1 MQKQIW
7 INEEQEKHLN
17 RYQEAFN
24 IYVNKQRWVG
34 GQSNVYA
41 YKVNVFFLST
51 SFVYEEWAGGPQSP
65 KFCLRSD

>member
-1 MQKQIW
+1 MIQKIRRK
-7 INEEQEKHLN
+7 E
-17 RYQEAFN
+17 RM
-24 IYVNKQRWVG
+24 G

-51 SFVYEEWAGGPQSP
+51 LFVYEKWAGGPKSP